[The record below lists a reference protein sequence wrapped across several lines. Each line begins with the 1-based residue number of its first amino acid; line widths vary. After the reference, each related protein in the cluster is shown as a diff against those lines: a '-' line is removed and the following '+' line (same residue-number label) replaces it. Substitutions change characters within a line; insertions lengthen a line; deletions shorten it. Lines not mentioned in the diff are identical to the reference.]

1 MILLNVMKSILRKR
15 SYGRCFKM
23 NYKNK
28 YANKSCDYLKKLRTI
43 IWLQIIF
50 NKIIKGRFIFDD
62 KGAWKKI
69 ASQDNWI

>member
-43 IWLQIIF
+43 I
-50 NKIIKGRFIFDD
+50 
-62 KGAWKKI
+62 
-69 ASQDNWI
+69 